1 MNPSD
6 KLNARQLLFC
16 EHLLKGD
23 SQAEAYRRAGYNS
36 NAPEREA
43 SDLMK
48 SPKVSAYLREKRE
61 KLEET
66 GDFTRA
72 DAIQVLKQVAQTDES
87 GSARVSAVA
96 QAAKMLGWN
105 EPEKVDV
112 GLTGLGKL
120 LGRVRK

>member
-23 SQAEAYRRAGYNS
+23 SQAEAYRRAGYKS

-61 KLEET
+61 KLEEV

-105 EPEKVDV
+105 EPEKVDGTLEV
-112 GLTGLGKL
+112 IIKKL
-120 LGRVRK
+120 